1 MYGFDTRKPGKPVF
15 EVKAHKKACTSVDF
29 SPHIP
34 SMVASVGVD
43 KQCRIWDVNQLA
55 ETGGKTSSV
64 HQKDLKQGN
73 LHSLQFYQD
82 EAWVLAAGGSQGEL
96 CIWDTEESSII
107 RKHFEKE
114 AGPYLTPNHDKSK
127 SEKKK
132 ADKND
137 KDQAMADED
146 ERDSDFEDCSDDSES
161 EEKAPVKKAK
171 PARKGK
177 W

>member
-1 MYGFDTRKPGKPVF
+1 M
-15 EVKAHKKACTSVDF
+15 
-29 SPHIP
+29 
-34 SMVASVGVD
+34 
-43 KQCRIWDVNQLA
+43 
-55 ETGGKTSSV
+55 

-114 AGPYLTPNHDKSK
+114 AGPYLTPNHDK
-127 SEKKK
+127 KK

-137 KDQAMADED
+137 KDQAMAAED
-146 ERDSDFEDCSDDSES
+146 ERDSDFEDCSDSES
-161 EEKAPVKKAK
+161 EEKPPVKKAK